1 MKLEE
6 AYQQILTQELEENK
20 LTQAV
25 AGAVV
30 AGSMLAGIH
39 HVLKPLAQQETPT
52 QRAVTGEVQTDPHSE
67 HREHLFN
74 TALGKFKN
82 ADPDKVRKI
91 VDLAIKHSDPVFP
104 KAHHLMALIG
114 VESSFN
120 EKAKSQL
127 KVDPAV
133 GLTQIRPGV
142 WNIPHHELSTMEG
155 QIKHG
160 ANILKKY
167 HQKLGTPEATFG
179 AYNIGITNQRKGRGK
194 EAADR
199 YVGKI
204 TSELKRYES
213 TD

>member
-1 MKLEE
+1 MRLEE
-6 AYQQILTQELEENK
+6 AYLQIVQQELEENK

-30 AGSMLAGIH
+30 AGSLLAGIH
-39 HVLKPLAQQETPT
+39 QVLKPLAKQEPT
-52 QRAVTGEVQTDPHSE
+52 AQRAITGEVAKEDDSA
-67 HREHLFN
+67 HRDHLLK
-74 TALGKFKN
+74 TVTSKFKVEPEK
-82 ADPDKVRKI
+82 AKKI

-104 KAHHLMALIG
+104 KAHHILALAG

-127 KVDPAV
+127 KRDPAV
-133 GLTQIRPGV
+133 GLMQIRPGV
-142 WNIPHHELSTMEG
+142 WGIHPNELSTMEG

-160 ANILKKY
+160 SDILKHY
-167 HQKLGTPEATFG
+167 HKKLGTPEATFA
-179 AYNIGITNQRKGRGK
+179 AYNIGITNHRKGRQT